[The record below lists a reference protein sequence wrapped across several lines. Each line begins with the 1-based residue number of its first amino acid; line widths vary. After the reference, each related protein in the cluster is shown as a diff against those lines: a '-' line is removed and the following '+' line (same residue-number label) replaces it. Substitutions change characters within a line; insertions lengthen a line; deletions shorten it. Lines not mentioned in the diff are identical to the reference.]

1 MSEFPQKLSGAKLDE
16 LHQKALL
23 TLSEEKI
30 GCLKK
35 MLYAM
40 VNFYGIIP
48 VRKAYEILTENYNE
62 DISEEAFLDLCEYIR
77 YEQKEHYY
85 IFGKEEYDIDCTDP
99 ASEPMDRLISHESF
113 VEFDDIYDKLMKLK
127 AGKPWFIPAKEEMER
142 YSKDTKIDKDEHYYA
157 FIDFMKSEFKLSGE
171 DAEETVYDAVYGLH
185 MEEHSFD
192 DFLSGIQRFSALNIT
207 FEQAK
212 KIVPYYISMN
222 NNTRMPANN
231 GYTPIEAEKLR
242 EEYGFEADTFF
253 VSDIELDEA
262 HERERSEKSKEF
274 NQSINQMRSL
284 FNELALS
291 QMKKDP
297 PAKKK
302 KIGRNEPCPC
312 GSGKKYKKCCGMN
325 N

>member
-1 MSEFPQKLSGAKLDE
+1 MSEFPQKLSGTELDK

-23 TLSEEKI
+23 TLSEDKI
-30 GCLKK
+30 GYLKK

-48 VRKAYEILTENYNE
+48 VKKAYEILTENYGE

-77 YEQKEHYY
+77 YEQQEHFY
-85 IFGKEEYDIDCTDP
+85 IFGKEEYYIDCTDP
-99 ASEPMDRLISHESF
+99 ASEPMDRLITQESF
-113 VEFDDIYDKLMKLK
+113 VQFEDIYEKLMKLK
-127 AGKPWFIPAKEEMER
+127 EGKPWYIPAKEDLEK
-142 YSKDTKIDKDEHYYA
+142 YTKDTEFEKNEHYYA
-157 FIDFMKSEFKLSGE
+157 FIDFMKAEFKLSGNE
-171 DAEETVYDAVYGLH
+171 AEELVFDAIFGLH

-192 DFLSGIQRFSALNIT
+192 DFLNAIQRFGSLNIT

-242 EEYGFEADTFF
+242 EEYGFESDTCF
-253 VSDIELDEA
+253 VSEIELDEA
-262 HERERSEKSKEF
+262 HEKERSEKSKKF
-274 NQSINQMRSL
+274 NRSLNKMRGL
-284 FNELALS
+284 FNEFALS
-291 QMKKDP
+291 QMIKNP
-297 PAKKK
+297 PEKKK

>member
-1 MSEFPQKLSGAKLDE
+1 MSEFPQKLSGTELDK

-23 TLSEEKI
+23 TISEEKI
-30 GCLKK
+30 GYLRK

-48 VRKAYEILTENYNE
+48 VKKAYEILTENYGE
-62 DISEEAFLDLCEYIR
+62 DISEKAFLDLCEYIR
-77 YEQKEHYY
+77 YEQQEHFY
-85 IFGKEEYDIDCTDP
+85 IFGKEEYYIDCTDP
-99 ASEPMDRLISHESF
+99 ASEPMDRLISQESF
-113 VEFDDIYDKLMKLK
+113 VQFEDIYEKLMKLK
-127 AGKPWFIPAKEEMER
+127 EGKPWYIPAKEELEK
-142 YSKDTKIDKDEHYYA
+142 YTKDTEIKKDEHYYA
-157 FIDFMKSEFKLSGE
+157 FIDFMKAEFKLSGDE
-171 DAEETVYDAVYGLH
+171 AEELVFDAIFGLH

-192 DFLSGIQRFSALNIT
+192 DFLNAIQRFGSLNIT

-242 EEYGFEADTFF
+242 EEYGFESDTCF
-253 VSDIELDEA
+253 VSEIELDEA
-262 HERERSEKSKEF
+262 HEKERSEKAKEF
-274 NQSINQMRSL
+274 KQSLNKMRGL
-284 FNELALS
+284 FNEFALS
-291 QMKKDP
+291 QMIKNP